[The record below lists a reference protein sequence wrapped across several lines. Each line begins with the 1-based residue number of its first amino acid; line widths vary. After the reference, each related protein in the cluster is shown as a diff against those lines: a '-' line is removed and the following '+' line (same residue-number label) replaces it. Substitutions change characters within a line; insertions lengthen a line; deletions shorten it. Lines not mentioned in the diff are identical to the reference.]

1 MDKEFDQ
8 LVTEIEK
15 SLRGY
20 GQDLAMRGAKPWE
33 QRFGTPEIALALITI
48 AGWFLK
54 TVLKVIIE
62 HEVKKRLERKSIEK
76 KISDINIRLHN
87 IEMTVN
93 QAMQQ
98 EISAPLANEILRKYY
113 LEVMQQYKSLDKPD
127 YILIRTH
134 NEELLEILQG
144 IGLIRRR
151 ALKLSAE
158 IIKISVKYLSN

>member
-1 MDKEFDQ
+1 MDMEFDQ

-15 SLRGY
+15 SLYGY

-33 QRFGTPEIALALITI
+33 QRFGTPDIAIALIPI

-62 HEVKKRLERKSIEK
+62 HEVKKGLEKKSIK
-76 KISDINIRLHN
+76 KISDIDIKLHD
-87 IEMTVN
+87 IEMIIN
-93 QAMQQ
+93 QAIQQ
-98 EISAPLANEILRKYY
+98 ELSAPLGVEILREYY
-113 LEVMQQYKSLDKPD
+113 LEVMQQYKSLGKPD

-144 IGLIRRR
+144 IGLTRRK

-158 IIKISVKYLSN
+158 IIEISVKFLSN